1 MIAAGRTFRDTR
13 DSCFWRGSSPERIV
27 AHLWGD
33 GSGSASATGVVF
45 EVIFQCTFSLT
56 IPLDSLSS
64 ALSGNFRTVYSPVP
78 EMPAN
83 FPVPAT
89 NVSVPP
95 SAVLRSYVAM
105 ILSPSLSV
113 KVQAPCSRA
122 RALPASS

>member
-1 MIAAGRTFRDTR
+1 MG
-13 DSCFWRGSSPERIV
+13 
-27 AHLWGD
+27 H
-33 GSGSASATGVVF
+33 GSASATGVVL

-56 IPLDSLSS
+56 IPLDILSS
-64 ALSGNFRTVYSPVP
+64 ALSGNFIHSPVP

-113 KVQAPCSRA
+113 KVQAPCSCA
-122 RALPASS
+122 RA